1 MLEVLKTKW
10 RILDEMIGE
19 VRASRMLEDGTVIQ
33 TRTRAGTV
41 IPVEVGTAE
50 SLEIGTAQVANSS
63 TMHRAQLA

>member
-19 VRASRMLEDGTVIQ
+19 LEDGTVIQ

-41 IPVEVGTAE
+41 TPVEVGTAE